1 VFPGGSPVSVKTI
14 VALAARALVRKVVA
28 KIHAMA
34 FILSHGEAR
43 GCDERR
49 KAR

>member
-1 VFPGGSPVSVKTI
+1 MFPGGSPVNVKTI
-14 VALAARALVRKVVA
+14 VALAARAVLRRVAA